1 MADIKTKKKQETSIK
16 KLNRSTIVGQNLKSN
31 IISVRDKTKENY
43 EKNENTAQEYAE
55 NKANSAMKDI
65 IYNTPQ
71 LNRKGKQNF
80 QKTIENIKKGKT
92 QIKKAEKG
100 IKNVKQKGKIA
111 INKAKRSIKKV
122 QNTVKS
128 ARNTVK
134 ATRKTAKTT
143 IKTTKQ
149 VVKNSVKLAQRTAKM
164 TKQAVKATIQ
174 ATKIAIK
181 TTIAIIKAII
191 MATKALI
198 SAIIAGGWVAVV
210 VIIVICLI
218 AMICTSIFGIFFSNE
233 KDVGEKTMSSVIRE
247 LNTEF
252 TNKIADIQKNTE
264 HNEYQISSNKAEWK
278 DIISLYVVIIS
289 NGEEQT
295 DVITLD
301 DNKIGKLKEIFWKM
315 NIITSSVSEIEK
327 EYEITDENGN
337 IKKEKK
343 KIKML
348 YIDVKS
354 KSLQEMIELYN
365 LNIKQKQQLA
375 ELQKEE
381 YNSMW
386 SYILYGSSAGSN
398 DIVEVAKQYIGN
410 IGGQP
415 FWSWYGF
422 SSRVEWC
429 ACFVSFCANECGY
442 IEAGIIPKFA
452 GCESEGVAWF
462 KTCELWQSRGYIPKA
477 RRYNFLRLDRFK

>member
-1 MADIKTKKKQETSIK
+1 MADIKTKKKQEISIK
-16 KLNRSTIVGQNLKSN
+16 KLDRATIVGQNLKSN
-31 IISVRDKTKENY
+31 IISVRNKTKENY

-55 NKANSAMKDI
+55 NKVNSTMKDI
-65 IYNTPQ
+65 IYNTLQ
-71 LNRKGKQNF
+71 LNINGKQNF
-80 QKTIENIKKGKT
+80 QKTIENIKKGKI

-111 INKAKRSIKKV
+111 INKAKRNIKKV

-128 ARNTVK
+128 VRNTVK

-164 TKQAVKATIQ
+164 TKQVVKTAIQ

-181 TTIAIIKAII
+181 TTLAIIKAII

-252 TNKIADIQKNTE
+252 TNKITEIQKNTE
-264 HNEYQISSNKAEWK
+264 HNEYEISSNKAEWK
-278 DIISLYVVIIS
+278 DIISLYAVVIS
-289 NGEEQT
+289 NGEDQT

-301 DNKIGKLKEIFWKM
+301 DNKISKLKEIFWKM
-315 NIITSSVSEIEK
+315 NTITSSVSEIEK

-337 IKKEKK
+337 IKTEKK

-348 YIDVKS
+348 HIDVRS

-365 LNIKQKQQLA
+365 LNTKQKQQLA

-386 SYILYGSSAGSN
+386 SYMLYGSSAGSN

-477 RRYNFLRLDRFK
+477 RRYNFLRLGRFK